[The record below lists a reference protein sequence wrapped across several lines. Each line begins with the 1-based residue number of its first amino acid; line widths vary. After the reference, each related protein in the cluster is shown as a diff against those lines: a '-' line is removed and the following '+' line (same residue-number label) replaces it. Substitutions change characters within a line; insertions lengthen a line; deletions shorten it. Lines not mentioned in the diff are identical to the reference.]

1 MSEVKTVSEKRLCLL
16 CQLVFVGTTRL
27 CPNDGTPLVAIA
39 DPLIGT
45 DVAQGYKLLEQI
57 GRGAMGSVYKAVS
70 LTDPDEIVAV
80 KVLHKSLLNDVEP
93 VRRFQLEA
101 QLTSRLS
108 HRNIVSVDDYGII
121 DDGRPYMI
129 MDLIE
134 GTGINDIVDR
144 EGPMDVAR
152 ALPIFQQ
159 LASALGH
166 AHNNNIVHRDVK
178 LSNVMLVNMG
188 HQRDVVKLV
197 DFGIAKHFEFDQADG
212 EYSGNNEGITA
223 AGQVV
228 GSPLYMS
235 PEQCMGQ
242 PLDHRT
248 DIYSLGCVMYYVL
261 TGHPVF
267 SAESVVE
274 LMQQQI
280 SRQPGAMASPS
291 HAVPQFIE
299 EIVFNCLAKMPEDR
313 YQSMEELEEE
323 LEIAM
328 TRLVTP
334 QFAQVKLR
342 RVA

>member
-1 MSEVKTVSEKRLCLL
+1 MTEVKTLSEKRLCLL

-27 CPNDGTPLVAIA
+27 CPNDGTPLVAIQ

-45 DVAQGYKLLEQI
+45 VLAQGYRLMEQI
-57 GRGAMGSVYKAVS
+57 GRGAMGSVYRAESVD
-70 LTDPDEIVAV
+70 DPDEVVAV

-101 QLTSRLS
+101 KLTSRLS
-108 HRNIVSVDDYGII
+108 HRNIVSVDDYGVI

-129 MDLIE
+129 MDIIE
-134 GTGINDIVDR
+134 GTGINDIIER
-144 EGPMDVAR
+144 EGPMDVLR

-159 LASALGH
+159 LASGLAH
-166 AHNNNIVHRDVK
+166 AHANNIVHRDVK
-178 LSNVMLVNMG
+178 LSNIMLVNIG
-188 HQRDVVKLV
+188 QQRDVVKLV
-197 DFGIAKHFEFDQADG
+197 DFGIAKEFDLDSELASSH
-212 EYSGNNEGITA
+212 ESVTA

-261 TGHPVF
+261 TGRPVF
-267 SAESVVE
+267 SAESVIE

-280 SRQPGAMASPS
+280 SRQPGSMASPQ
-291 HAVPQFIE
+291 HAVPEFVE
-299 EIVFNCLAKMPEDR
+299 DIVLNCLAKMPEDR
-313 YQSMEELEEE
+313 YQSMAEVENELMA
-323 LEIAM
+323 AM
-328 TRLVTP
+328 TILVTP
-334 QFAQVKLR
+334 QLAPARLR